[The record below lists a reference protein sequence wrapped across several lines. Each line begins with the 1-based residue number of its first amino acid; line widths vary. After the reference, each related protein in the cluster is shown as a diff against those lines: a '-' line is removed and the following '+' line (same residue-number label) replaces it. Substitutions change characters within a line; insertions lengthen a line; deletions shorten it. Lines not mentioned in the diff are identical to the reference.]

1 MRSSINN
8 VITVIYLLSWIF
20 VGNYM
25 LLNLFLAIL
34 LDSFSDEDE
43 EMNAK
48 KTPEELKQ
56 DTIDAKN
63 EFYSR
68 TGEDLILD
76 YTDLALSK
84 IKGAKSLGGAF
95 VKTAKKKFQDDKLMD
110 ESFELDEAAI
120 KTRLKTEIKAKKPDY
135 WGVKCVR
142 SLYVFHYDNFIR
154 KF

>member
-1 MRSSINN
+1 
-8 VITVIYLLSWIF
+8 
-20 VGNYM
+20 M

-56 DTIDAKN
+56 DAIDAKN

-68 TGEDLILD
+68 TGEELILD
-76 YTDLALSK
+76 YTDLAMSNSK
-84 IKGAKSLGGAF
+84 GGKSAAAAF
-95 VKTAKKKFQDDKLMD
+95 VKATKKKTNNDKLMD

-135 WGVKCVR
+135 WGVK
-142 SLYVFHYDNFIR
+142 
-154 KF
+154 

>member
-1 MRSSINN
+1 
-8 VITVIYLLSWIF
+8 
-20 VGNYM
+20 M

-56 DTIDAKN
+56 DAIDAKN
-63 EFYSR
+63 EFYAR
-68 TGEDLILD
+68 TGEDLVLD
-76 YTDLALSK
+76 YTDLAMSK
-84 IKGAKSLGGAF
+84 NKGSKSGSSAF
-95 VKTAKKKFQDDKLMD
+95 VKTAKKKANDDKLMD

-135 WGVKCVR
+135 WGV
-142 SLYVFHYDNFIR
+142 H
-154 KF
+154 